1 MIQATCTC
9 GWTMAGPPADSWEI
23 DEAVAEHDIW
33 CPDAQDWANEEVDGQ
48 QIERDRIIGR
58 VRETFP
64 QHHADFIVAAIAR
77 NTKSDHGNP
86 AKSSPVIALSPNPQE
101 EVQDMYNT
109 TTQSTA
115 WHPVWCV
122 DCFNNAPT
130 EMHHQGEPITYT
142 RPYTRAYGDIS
153 LTARLQLWEWLD
165 EADEQLPTVQVTLND
180 GDALDLT
187 GHDLDQV
194 ITVLAQARQ
203 RLIEVADD

>member
-9 GWTMAGPPADSWEI
+9 GWTMAGPPADSWAI
-23 DEAVAEHDIW
+23 DEAVDEHSLW
-33 CPDAQDWANEEVDGQ
+33 CPDSQDWANEAIDGQ

-58 VRETFP
+58 IRETFSSE
-64 QHHADFIVAAIAR
+64 HADYIVDVITR
-77 NTKSDHGNP
+77 NTTNGTGNP
-86 AKSSPVIALSPNPQE
+86 AKSSPDAAPNPNPQE
-101 EVQDMYNT
+101 EDRAMSDAT
-109 TTQSTA
+109 ESTA
-115 WHPVWCV
+115 WHPIWCV

-142 RPYTRAYGDIS
+142 RPYSREYGDIS

-165 EADEQLPTVQVTLND
+165 EADEQHPTVQVTLND

-194 ITVLAQARQ
+194 INVLATARQ
-203 RLIEVADD
+203 RLIATGEV

>member
-1 MIQATCTC
+1 MIQATCDC
-9 GWTMAGPPADSWEI
+9 GWTMAGPPAGSWEI
-23 DEAVAEHDIW
+23 DQAVDEHSVW
-33 CPDAQDWANEEVDGQ
+33 CPENDWVNDELEGQ
-48 QIERDRIIGR
+48 RFERDRIIGR
-58 VRETFP
+58 IRETFSP
-64 QHHADFIVAAIAR
+64 EQADFIVDVITR
-77 NTKSDHGNP
+77 NTKSGLGTP
-86 AKSSPVIALSPNPQE
+86 AKKFSETAQNPNPLQE
-101 EVQDMYNT
+101 DRAMSDA
-109 TTQSTA
+109 TQSTA

-130 EMHHQGEPITYT
+130 EMHHQGEPIAYT

-194 ITVLAQARQ
+194 INVLATARQ
-203 RLIEVADD
+203 RLIATGEV